1 MHLGGEDFDN
11 KLVEYCI
18 QQFCSKN
25 RDIKEDQI
33 RENKKAMKR
42 LKLSCEKSKRLLS
55 ITEEIVV
62 EIDNFYEDE
71 TLQIKVSRDRKSVV

>member
-18 QQFCSKN
+18 QDFCSKN
-25 RDIKEDQI
+25 KDIKEEQI

-42 LKLSCEKSKRLLS
+42 LKLACERSKRLFWSFIILFINS
-55 ITEEIVV
+55 
-62 EIDNFYEDE
+62 
-71 TLQIKVSRDRKSVV
+71 K